1 MNEFYNIIEK
11 SRKSSGRSTRLLD
24 KYIQDFF
31 FLENNEV
38 LYIADHEPTK
48 EADLALM
55 DRFINRMNA
64 EHPDVKFNVDR
75 YERTI
80 SKC

>member
-1 MNEFYNIIEK
+1 MGEFYNIIEK
-11 SRKSSGRSTRLLD
+11 ARKNSGRTTRLLD

-31 FLENNEV
+31 FLENDEV

-55 DRFINRMNA
+55 DRFIIRMNT
-64 EHPDVKFNVDR
+64 EHPNVKFNVDR
-75 YERTI
+75 FERTI
-80 SKC
+80 SKG